1 MSGKG
6 GKRDR
11 RASFN
16 FAVSTTDHGK
26 LRILNKKNQNLQ
38 DFVKRNQ
45 IIWVVMFRKLFSK
58 IRKSKSESDLNEDSI
73 TVATFTHS
81 FDKV

>member
-16 FAVSTTDHGK
+16 FAVSTIDHGK
-26 LRILNKKNQNLQ
+26 LRILSKKLKFENFCGN
-38 DFVKRNQ
+38 
-45 IIWVVMFRKLFSK
+45 
-58 IRKSKSESDLNEDSI
+58 
-73 TVATFTHS
+73 A
-81 FDKV
+81 